1 MNRKVGVI
9 YSNILM
15 VVEIFSTMLFTPFLI
30 RTLGQAEYGVYQLV
44 TSLTS
49 YLVLLDLGVGNSV
62 IRYVAKYRADNDIQ
76 AQKKFLGVT
85 TIYYLL
91 IA

>member
-15 VVEIFSTMLFTPFLI
+15 LVEILSTVLFTPFLI

-44 TSLTS
+44 TSITS

-62 IRYVAKYRADNDIQ
+62 IRYMAKYRADKDEQ
-76 AQKKFLGVT
+76 AQ
-85 TIYYLL
+85 
-91 IA
+91 